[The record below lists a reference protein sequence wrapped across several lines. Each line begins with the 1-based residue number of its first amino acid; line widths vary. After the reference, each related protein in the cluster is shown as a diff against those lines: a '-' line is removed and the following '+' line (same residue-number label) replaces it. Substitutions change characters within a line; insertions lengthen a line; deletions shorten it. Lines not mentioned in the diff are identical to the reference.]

1 MGITDIEV
9 TGEKKEQILKK
20 LNKLAESWGLT
31 IPDVTPYP
39 LHFGYNDFYR
49 IGETEFD
56 VNNNIEEGYCGKF
69 IFVLKGQTCPM
80 HYHRVK
86 HETFY
91 LVKGLV
97 EMESNS
103 EIVVM
108 RQGDIKI
115 MPQNTKHRFTG
126 LEDSLILECSKPDL
140 AEDSIFDDQKINE
153 LIAR

>member
-1 MGITDIEV
+1 MGIKDIEV
-9 TGEKKEQILKK
+9 SGPERKQILRK
-20 LNKLAESWGLT
+20 LKKLAESWGLT

-56 VNNNIEEGYCGKF
+56 INNNIEEGYCGKF
-69 IFVLKGQTCPM
+69 IFVIKGQTCPM
-80 HYHRVK
+80 HHHKIK

-91 LVKGLV
+91 LVKGKV
-97 EMESNS
+97 EMESNNN
-103 EIVVM
+103 ITVM
-108 RQGDIKI
+108 NQGDIKI

-140 AEDSIFDDQKINE
+140 AEDSIFDDERVNE

>member
-9 TGEKKEQILKK
+9 IGEEREQILQRLK
-20 LNKLAESWGLT
+20 KLAESWGLT

-49 IGETEFD
+49 VGETEFD

-91 LVKGLV
+91 LVKGRV
-97 EMESNS
+97 EMESNN
-103 EIVVM
+103 ETVVM

-140 AEDSIFDDQKINE
+140 AEDSIFDDKRINE

>member
-9 TGEKKEQILKK
+9 IGEEREQILQRLK
-20 LNKLAESWGLT
+20 KLAESWGLT

-49 IGETEFD
+49 VGETEFD

-91 LVKGLV
+91 LVKGRV
-97 EMESNS
+97 EMESSN
-103 EIVVM
+103 ETVVM

-140 AEDSIFDDQKINE
+140 AEDSIFDDKRINE

>member
-9 TGEKKEQILKK
+9 IGEEREQILQRLK
-20 LNKLAESWGLT
+20 KLAESWGLT

-91 LVKGLV
+91 LVKGRV
-97 EMESNS
+97 EMESSN
-103 EIVVM
+103 ETVVM

-126 LEDSLILECSKPDL
+126 LVDSLILECSKPDL
-140 AEDSIFDDQKINE
+140 AEDSIFDDEKINE
-153 LIAR
+153 LIAT

>member
-9 TGEKKEQILKK
+9 IGEERGQILQR

-91 LVKGLV
+91 LVKGRV

-103 EIVVM
+103 ETVAM

-140 AEDSIFDDQKINE
+140 AEDSIFDDQRINE

>member
-9 TGEKKEQILKK
+9 IGEEREQILQR

-49 IGETEFD
+49 VGETEFD

-69 IFVLKGQTCPM
+69 IFVLKGQTCPV

-91 LVKGLV
+91 LEVTTVSSG
-97 EMESNS
+97 
-103 EIVVM
+103 
-108 RQGDIKI
+108 
-115 MPQNTKHRFTG
+115 
-126 LEDSLILECSKPDL
+126 EC
-140 AEDSIFDDQKINE
+140 
-153 LIAR
+153 

>member
-9 TGEKKEQILKK
+9 IGEEREQILQRLK
-20 LNKLAESWGLT
+20 NLAESWGLT

-49 IGETEFD
+49 VGETEFD

-91 LVKGLV
+91 LVKGMV
-97 EMESNS
+97 EMESNN
-103 EIVVM
+103 ETVVM
-108 RQGDIKI
+108 HQGDIKI

-126 LEDSLILECSKPDL
+126 LENSLILECSKPDL
-140 AEDSIFDDQKINE
+140 AEDSIFDDERINE

>member
-9 TGEKKEQILKK
+9 IGEEREQILQR
-20 LNKLAESWGLT
+20 LNKIAESWGLT
-31 IPDVTPYP
+31 IPDVTPFP

-49 IGETEFD
+49 VGETEFD

-91 LVKGLV
+91 LVKGRI
-97 EMESNS
+97 EMESNN
-103 EIVVM
+103 ETVVM

-140 AEDSIFDDQKINE
+140 AEDSIFDDERINE

>member
-9 TGEKKEQILKK
+9 IGEEREQILQR
-20 LNKLAESWGLT
+20 LNKIAESWGLT
-31 IPDVTPYP
+31 IPDVTPCP

-49 IGETEFD
+49 VGETEFD

-91 LVKGLV
+91 LVKGKV
-97 EMESNS
+97 EMEANN
-103 EIVVM
+103 ETVVM
-108 RQGDIKI
+108 VQGDIKI

-140 AEDSIFDDQKINE
+140 AEDSIFDDERINE

>member
-9 TGEKKEQILKK
+9 SGPERERILLK
-20 LNKLAESWGLT
+20 LKTLAESWGLT

-39 LHFGYNDFYR
+39 LHFGYSDFYR

-56 VNNNIEEGYCGKF
+56 INNNIEEGYCGKF
-69 IFVLKGQTCPM
+69 IFVIKGQTCPM
-80 HYHRVK
+80 HYHKIK

-91 LVKGLV
+91 LVKGKV
-97 EMESNS
+97 EMESNN
-103 EIVVM
+103 EITVM
-108 RQGDIKI
+108 NQGDIKI

-140 AEDSIFDDQKINE
+140 AEDSIFNDDRVNK
-153 LIAR
+153 LIAK

>member
-9 TGEKKEQILKK
+9 IGEERGQILKR

-39 LHFGYNDFYR
+39 LHFGSNDFYR

-56 VNNNIEEGYCGKF
+56 VNNNVEEGYCGKF

-91 LVKGLV
+91 LVKGRV

-103 EIVVM
+103 ETVVM